1 MKWVYRQAPLSICMY
16 MMGEASWRDTEVS
29 VKDDAHA
36 QKKKKKKKGKKGPK
50 NQNYKKRIEII
61 QMPCF

>member
-36 QKKKKKKKGKKGPK
+36 QKKKKKKSVRKKGTKKPK
-50 NQNYKKRIEII
+50 L
-61 QMPCF
+61 

>member
-36 QKKKKKKKGKKGPK
+36 QKKKKKKKKCKE
-50 NQNYKKRIEII
+50 KRDQKTKII
-61 QMPCF
+61 RKE

>member
-36 QKKKKKKKGKKGPK
+36 QKKKKKV
-50 NQNYKKRIEII
+50 
-61 QMPCF
+61 